1 MHGQDGEGSSDDD
14 SSEDSGDARHSS
26 SSSEADKHS
35 DSSQAHTSSSES
47 DGVNS
52 DGDEQ
57 IDPLSGA
64 KRLQDL
70 SEDDYEEP
78 AEPRIDVVELVQNWL
93 TAPASQ
99 EIKGPPLRCRW
110 CPGTLLLNATALKNH
125 MESKRHK
132 KRQKVSE
139 DEPKPICLAEDV
151 LEDESEGETHAERL
165 ERLRQLSA
173 PPELSNVSDS
183 KRRRLIRK
191 LKAEQR
197 SKAAKQR
204 PGKRQRAEL
213 KAQIFQ
219 TAEGLPK
226 NTATKPGTKKHTAT
240 KPGTKKQKQDIGGK
254 QNKQLKQ
261 GKQPKAVSNKKQ
273 RKA

>member
-1 MHGQDGEGSSDDD
+1 MFKRRDWAHMHGQDGEGSSDDD
-14 SSEDSGDARHSS
+14 SSEDSGSARHSP
-26 SSSEADKHS
+26 SSSEADDGS
-35 DSSQAHTSSSES
+35 DSSQAHTSAES
-47 DGVNS
+47 DGPES
-52 DGDEQ
+52 DGDEET
-57 IDPLSGA
+57 PFLSGA

-78 AEPRIDVVELVQNWL
+78 AEPRIDVDELVQNWL
-93 TAPASQ
+93 TAPTSQ
-99 EIKGPPLRCRW
+99 QIKGPPLRCRW

-125 MESKRHK
+125 MESKRHQ
-132 KRQKVSE
+132 KRQKISE
-139 DEPKPICLAEDV
+139 AEPKPICLAEDV

-219 TAEGLPK
+219 TTGDLPK
-226 NTATKPGTKKHTAT
+226 NTTT
-240 KPGTKKQKQDIGGK
+240 KPGTKKQKQDTRGK
-254 QNKQLKQ
+254 QNKQIKQ
-261 GKQPKAVSNKKQ
+261 GKKPKAVSNKKQ

>member
-14 SSEDSGDARHSS
+14 SSEDSGSARHSP
-26 SSSEADKHS
+26 SSSEADDGS
-35 DSSQAHTSSSES
+35 DSSQAHTSAES
-47 DGVNS
+47 DGPES
-52 DGDEQ
+52 DGDEET
-57 IDPLSGA
+57 PFLSGA

-78 AEPRIDVVELVQNWL
+78 AEPRIDVDELVQNWL
-93 TAPASQ
+93 TAPTSQ
-99 EIKGPPLRCRW
+99 QIKGPPLRCRW

-125 MESKRHK
+125 MESKRHQ
-132 KRQKVSE
+132 KRQKISE
-139 DEPKPICLAEDV
+139 AEPKPICLAEDV

-219 TAEGLPK
+219 TTGDLPK
-226 NTATKPGTKKHTAT
+226 NTTTKPEAIYPKPPALGSVVSAPCTCAHTQV
-240 KPGTKKQKQDIGGK
+240 PQ
-254 QNKQLKQ
+254 
-261 GKQPKAVSNKKQ
+261 
-273 RKA
+273 